1 MPKKSLPEVE
11 TLVKKWI
18 NDNPTALSCKDE
30 ERTALKAEMVVI
42 YNKTGTKVPTKMG
55 IEGVLKG
62 QLRKQRINLVA
73 PQFTNTEL
81 LQGVKGGENS
91 ASGKRKKEY
100 ADKHNSVVRERKIS
114 MSAYLASKYTNN
126 GETPDEPPVESSLSL
141 YELTRKDH
149 NLDLSRLVHFST
161 ISPEDMIELQTKPEN
176 TLQTLSKK
184 FDWGNSESC
193 IEEDESVLEAAAA
206 SKGGSTIHT
215 LCSNEVLD
223 HLGVTTVPPIS
234 EKSRES
240 VWASPSYKAAMTHF
254 VNKVNYLPKAERD
267 SIKKVYMYSIEP
279 NEPHYYDFYPH
290 LINGG
295 HEAKHCRMF
304 FKKRGYAFF
313 PNCQEIDYDHDAR
326 ARIE

>member
-42 YNKTGTKVPTKMG
+42 YNKTGTKVPTKRG
-55 IEGVLKG
+55 IDGVLAG
-62 QLRKQRINLVA
+62 QLKKHRINLVA
-73 PQFTNTEL
+73 PQFTNTGL
-81 LQGVKGGENS
+81 DKGQKGSENS

-100 ADKHNSVVRERKIS
+100 ADKHNSVVRERKIP

-126 GETPDEPPVESSLSL
+126 GETPDEPPVEGSLDL
-141 YELTRKDH
+141 YELSRTNH

-234 EKSRES
+234 AKSRES

-267 SIKKVYMYSIEP
+267 SIKKVYMYSIQP
-279 NEPHYYDFYPH
+279 NEPHYYDFIPH
-290 LINGG
+290 LFNG